1 MKNNYGT
8 KIEKYEDVQKKQNEL
23 GMFCVQN
30 QIEKKHL
37 VLMTSIIRYGKLDLM
52 EYVIDHCLN
61 MEALEK
67 AYQDSHPIWKH
78 Y

>member
-8 KIEKYEDVQKKQNEL
+8 KLEKYDEAKQKAQEL
-23 GMFCVQN
+23 GMFCMKN

-37 VLMTSIIRYGKLDLM
+37 MLLTSIIRYGKMELV

-61 MEALEK
+61 MKALEK
-67 AYQDSHPIWKH
+67 AYQDSHPIWRH